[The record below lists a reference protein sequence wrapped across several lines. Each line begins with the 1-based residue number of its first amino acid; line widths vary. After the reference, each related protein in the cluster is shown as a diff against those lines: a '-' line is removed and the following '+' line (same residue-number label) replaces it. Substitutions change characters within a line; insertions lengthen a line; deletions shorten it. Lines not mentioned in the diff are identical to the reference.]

1 MMAIDYS
8 VLAIPKPTPHR
19 RVKARRQRQASQVT
33 RSIRAQC
40 VDRDGY
46 CLLGP
51 VRPMAFAGYGVCEGP
66 SEWAHIGQH
75 RRSKTR
81 GMAPERRHTTKGSAM
96 LCQRHHHALDQHE
109 FDLVPSDAAMGMNG
123 DFQVVTRGKAHGR

>member
-1 MMAIDYS
+1 MAPAS
-8 VLAIPKPTPHR
+8 PKPTRGTHQR
-19 RVKARRQRQASQVT
+19 LKARQRRLESKVK
-33 RSIRAQC
+33 RSIREQC
-40 VDRDGY
+40 VYRDGY

-51 VRPMAFAGYGVCEGP
+51 VGMAFAGYGVCEGP

-96 LCQRHHHALDQHE
+96 LCQTHHRAYDAHDFDIQPTTERGMDGPFRLVTGSGRHA
-109 FDLVPSDAAMGMNG
+109 
-123 DFQVVTRGKAHGR
+123 T